1 MKIVIYQTSDLHGYI
16 YPTNYVNDQPL
27 GFLKIASYILNDEKN
42 YDASLKIDCGDLVQ
56 GSALTHFLSKQAID
70 ENPIIKGLEAI
81 NYNAYVLGNHEF
93 NYGLK
98 YLKDAYDE
106 ISDKVI
112 NANIKGLPF
121 NTKPYEIFDFNG
133 FKVGCI
139 GFTTVYIPNWE
150 QEANIKDLEFLD
162 VVKQYAKYEKELKEN
177 CDFIVSIGGGSP
189 QDCGKAISVLATN
202 GGKITDYEGV
212 NKSQKKC
219 LPIVAIATTA
229 GTSAEVTIN
238 YVITDEETHIK
249 MIMVDRNTLAS
260 ITVNDP
266 ELMLS
271 KPAGLTAATG
281 MDALTH
287 AMEAVVANG
296 AIDVTDATALYAIK
310 QIFEYLPRAVEN
322 GQDIEAR
329 EQMCYACFLNGIAF
343 SNAGLGNVHAMAHQL
358 GGLYDLP
365 HGVCNAML
373 LPIVEEENAKQ
384 APAKFRVMAET
395 IGMDVEGKTDEEC
408 MDFVIGKIKE
418 LSERVGIPK
427 TLSELGVENPDF
439 ETLAENSM
447 KDACAGANPVFFDKE
462 LLIKLF
468 KKIA

>member
-1 MKIVIYQTSDLHGYI
+1 MVYRIPAVNLVGRGCLAQLKDEIGTLGCKKALVVSDKFLTENGVVEKVTKVLDQVGIEHTLY
-16 YPTNYVNDQPL
+16 ND
-27 GFLKIASYILNDEKN
+27 
-42 YDASLKIDCGDLVQ
+42 V
-56 GSALTHFLSKQAID
+56 KQ
-70 ENPIIKGLEAI
+70 NPSVANVEGGLE
-81 NYNAYVLGNHEF
+81 VL
-93 NYGLK
+93 K
-98 YLKDAYDE
+98 
-106 ISDKVI
+106 
-112 NANIKGLPF
+112 
-121 NTKPYEIFDFNG
+121 
-133 FKVGCI
+133 
-139 GFTTVYIPNWE
+139 
-150 QEANIKDLEFLD
+150 
-162 VVKQYAKYEKELKEN
+162 KEN

-238 YVITDEETHIK
+238 YVI
-249 MIMVDRNTLAS
+249 
-260 ITVNDP
+260 
-266 ELMLS
+266 S